1 MTLPGK
7 NYLSIVNII
16 HTLEFLHLSTSNWQQ
31 VAVLYVSE
39 GRSLTCPPISYN
51 QKCQKQLSTGVLQNT
66 CFEKFRKIHRNTL
79 TKKPFLVV
87 CRPRKVRKF
96 AQKNLWLLF
105 CCMFWETLHHN
116 CNIEGVLLLHMFS

>member
-39 GRSLTCPPISYN
+39 GRSLTCPPISHN

-66 CFEKFRKIHRNTL
+66 CFEKFRKIHRNIL
-79 TKKPFLVV
+79 TKKPFLVI

-96 AQKNLWLLF
+96 AQKIYGCYFAVCFGKL
-105 CCMFWETLHHN
+105 CIIIVT
-116 CNIEGVLLLHMFS
+116 